1 MEAVDGH
8 FLTHP
13 GFRARRNFSARVL
26 TRTTKGLLMLV
37 LMRGKSQVVVVE
49 IGGLKME
56 LTVLDVRGD
65 KVKLGFKAPAEFAI
79 DRKELADKI
88 KKENVAASKL
98 TPGDIEGLEETPRF
112 PRPA

>member
-1 MEAVDGH
+1 MLCDPHNPNILIALTQFLGAVRSGPARWMEAVDGP
-8 FLTHP
+8 FLTYP
-13 GFRARRNFSARVL
+13 GVRARRNFSARVL

-79 DRKELADKI
+79 DR
-88 KKENVAASKL
+88 
-98 TPGDIEGLEETPRF
+98 
-112 PRPA
+112 